1 MLGQKECRRII
12 LDKIAELGEPDSTI
26 IFQKYYYGRSAKEI
40 AEMVRLTPENI
51 RVRSGRAVKKLK
63 EMLER
68 AGISL

>member
-1 MLGQKECRRII
+1 
-12 LDKIAELGEPDSTI
+12 
-26 IFQKYYYGRSAKEI
+26 
-40 AEMVRLTPENI
+40 MVRLTPENI